1 MTRPVLNQAIA
12 FALPSSVRPL
22 GLFTEPTP
30 ALQASFPANRISS
43 TVFVAIHSVLCL
55 PSGPFANE
63 NEPSPACRFP
73 DAHGDVGGRG
83 SSYQTK
89 FRLTTPHQ
97 VAGFRVHGTLEFGF
111 IDAGSR

>member
-73 DAHGDVGGRG
+73 DAHGDVGGG
-83 SSYQTK
+83 GVFLPDEIPINYP
-89 FRLTTPHQ
+89 TPSP
-97 VAGFRVHGTLEFGF
+97 R
-111 IDAGSR
+111 IPSPWYP